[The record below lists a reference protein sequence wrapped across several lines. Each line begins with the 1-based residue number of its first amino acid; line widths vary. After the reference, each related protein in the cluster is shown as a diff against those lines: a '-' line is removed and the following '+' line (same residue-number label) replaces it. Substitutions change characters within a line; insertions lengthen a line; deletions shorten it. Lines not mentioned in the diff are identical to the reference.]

1 MAFYE
6 FSQNNSGGS
15 FDHDRDAGIGYSV
28 WIEANN
34 ADQAN
39 ALAEGI
45 GLYFDGC
52 DTGSDCACCGDRWYR
67 AWSDKG
73 HEKPQNYDG
82 GEVTG
87 GWGISSYVHYLDGT
101 MEEFPDPKGNR

>member
-6 FSQNNSGGS
+6 FSQNNS
-15 FDHDRDAGIGYSV
+15 
-28 WIEANN
+28 
-34 ADQAN
+34 
-39 ALAEGI
+39 
-45 GLYFDGC
+45 
-52 DTGSDCACCGDRWYR
+52 
-67 AWSDKG
+67 
-73 HEKPQNYDG
+73 G